1 MTITTVQP
9 EADVQ
14 GILALQ
20 RSVWIIDFIS
30 YF

>member
-1 MTITTVQP
+1 MTITVQS